1 MADNTKVRLTKK
13 GLLELIEKY
22 PDDTPITVDGGRSI
36 VDGIASGSLLGW
48 DHGKAVVW
56 AVSDNTDTIN
66 LEL

>member
-1 MADNTKVRLTKK
+1 MSTNPNARLTKK

-22 PDDTPITVDGGRSI
+22 PDDTPITVDGGAAI
-36 VDGIASGSLLGW
+36 VNGIASGSLLGW
-48 DHGKAVVW
+48 DRHKAVVW

>member
-1 MADNTKVRLTKK
+1 MSTNPNVRLTKK

-22 PDDTPITVDGGRSI
+22 PDDTPITVDGGKAI
-36 VDGIASGSLLGW
+36 MDGIANGSLLGW

-56 AVSDNTDTIN
+56 AVSDHSDIIN